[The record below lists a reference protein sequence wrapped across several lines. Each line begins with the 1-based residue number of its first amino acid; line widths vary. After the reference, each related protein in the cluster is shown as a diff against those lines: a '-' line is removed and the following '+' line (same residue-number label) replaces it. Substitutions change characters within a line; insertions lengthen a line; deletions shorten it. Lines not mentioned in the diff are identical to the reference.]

1 MKAVKQTIMLVDD
14 SVDNLTLLNEIL
26 KPQYD
31 LLTATDGLKAL
42 QILQTSKRPALI
54 LLDIIMPGMDGF
66 EVCRRLKNNPQT
78 AEIPVIFITGLI
90 EREQIIR
97 GFETGA
103 QDYVTKP
110 FYPPELLARVKT
122 HIELK
127 LRNEQLKSLN
137 ATLEERIKLKTKQL
151 RKSNKQLKEL
161 NRDLDRANKQL
172 LTLDRAK
179 SRFIQIISHEIRTP
193 LTGILGF
200 TELLQNSLK
209 DTQYTEY
216 LNALKESVLRLDRFA
231 QKALFISN
239 LMVGLVKPVL
249 LNLPLKNLIDDI
261 LQRFNKT
268 ISQKQLNIR
277 NNIPSS
283 FTVSGDVDLSQ
294 IALYNVL
301 DNAVKFSQPQHEIII
316 RPFKKQS
323 VEIVNT
329 GSRFSNEALQN
340 IFELFSCGNEPVDQ
354 NFGLGLSITK
364 MVTELQG
371 GRVEAFNLP
380 TGQACVRLHFQP
392 NYKKPAQMGH
402 YV

>member
-14 SVDNLTLLNEIL
+14 SVDNLTLLSEIL

-31 LLTATDGLKAL
+31 ILTATDGLKAL
-42 QILQTSKRPALI
+42 QLLQTSKRPDLI

-66 EVCRRLKNNPQT
+66 EVCRRLKDNHQT

-161 NRDLDRANKQL
+161 NKALDRANKQL

-209 DTQYTEY
+209 DTQYIEY
-216 LNALKESVLRLDRFA
+216 LNALKESALRLDRFA

-239 LMVGLVKPVL
+239 LMVGLVKPVI

-277 NNIPSS
+277 NNIPPS
-283 FTVSGDVDLSQ
+283 FTVKGDIDLSQ

-323 VEIVNT
+323 IEIVNT

-340 IFELFSCGNEPVDQ
+340 IFELFSCGYEPVDQ

-380 TGQACVRLHFQP
+380 IGQACVRLHFQP
-392 NYKKPAQMGH
+392 NYKKPA
-402 YV
+402 

>member
-1 MKAVKQTIMLVDD
+1 MNAVPQTVMLVDD
-14 SVDNLTLLNEIL
+14 SSDNLALLSEIL
-26 KPQYD
+26 KPYYNT
-31 LLTATDGLKAL
+31 LVASDGAKAL
-42 QILQTSKRPALI
+42 NLLQSSVRPDLV

-66 EVCRRLKNNPQT
+66 EVCRRIKNNPET

-110 FYPPELLARVKT
+110 FYPRELLARVKT
-122 HIELK
+122 HIDLK
-127 LRNEQLKSLN
+127 LRNEQLKLLN
-137 ATLEERIKLKTKQL
+137 NTLEERIKLKTKQL
-151 RKSNKQLKEL
+151 QKSNKKLKEL
-161 NRDLDRANKQL
+161 NKALDKANKQL

-200 TELLQNSLK
+200 TELLQSSLK
-209 DTQYTEY
+209 DSQYIEY

-239 LMVGLVKPVL
+239 LMVGLVEPVFL
-249 LNLPLKNLIDDI
+249 ALPLKNLIDDI
-261 LQRFNKT
+261 LCRFHKT
-268 ISQKQLNIR
+268 ISRKQLDIA
-277 NNIPSS
+277 NNIPLS
-283 FTVSGDVDLSQ
+283 FTVNGDLDLSQ

-301 DNAVKFSQPQHEIII
+301 DNAIKFSQPRHKIII

-323 VEIVNT
+323 IEIINT
-329 GSRFSNEALQN
+329 GSHFSNEALQN
-340 IFELFSCGNEPVDQ
+340 IFKLFSCGYEPVDQ

-364 MVTELQG
+364 MVVELQG
-371 GRVEAFNLP
+371 GQVEALNLP
-380 TGQACVRLHFQP
+380 PGHACIRLYFQP
-392 NYKKPAQMGH
+392 AKIKGL
-402 YV
+402 

>member
-14 SVDNLTLLNEIL
+14 SVDNLTLLSEIL

-31 LLTATDGLKAL
+31 ILTATDGLKAL
-42 QILQTSKRPALI
+42 QLLQTSKRPDLI

-66 EVCRRLKNNPQT
+66 EVCRRLKDNHQT

-161 NRDLDRANKQL
+161 NKALDRANKQL

-209 DTQYTEY
+209 DTQYIEY

-239 LMVGLVKPVL
+239 LMVGLVKPVI

-277 NNIPSS
+277 NNIPPS
-283 FTVSGDVDLSQ
+283 FTVKGDIDLSQ

-323 VEIVNT
+323 IEIVNT

-340 IFELFSCGNEPVDQ
+340 IFELFSCGYEPVDQ

-364 MVTELQG
+364 MVAELQG

-380 TGQACVRLHFQP
+380 IGQACVRLHFQP
-392 NYKKPAQMGH
+392 NYKKPA
-402 YV
+402 

>member
-14 SVDNLTLLNEIL
+14 SVDNLTLLSEIL

-31 LLTATDGLKAL
+31 ILTATDGLKAL
-42 QILQTSKRPALI
+42 QLLQTSKRPDLI

-66 EVCRRLKNNPQT
+66 EVCRRLKNNHQT

-161 NRDLDRANKQL
+161 NKALDRANKQL

-209 DTQYTEY
+209 DTQYIEY
-216 LNALKESVLRLDRFA
+216 LNALKESALRLDRFA

-239 LMVGLVKPVL
+239 LMVGLVKPVI

-277 NNIPSS
+277 NNIPPS
-283 FTVSGDVDLSQ
+283 FTVKGDIDLSQ

-323 VEIVNT
+323 IEIVNT

-340 IFELFSCGNEPVDQ
+340 IFELFSCGYEPVDQ

-380 TGQACVRLHFQP
+380 IGQACVRLHFQP
-392 NYKKPAQMGH
+392 NYKKPA
-402 YV
+402 

>member
-14 SVDNLTLLNEIL
+14 SVDNLTLLSEIL

-31 LLTATDGLKAL
+31 ILTATDGLKAL
-42 QILQTSKRPALI
+42 QLLQTSKRPDLI

-66 EVCRRLKNNPQT
+66 EVCRRLKNNHQT

-161 NRDLDRANKQL
+161 NKALDRANKQL

-209 DTQYTEY
+209 DTQYIEY
-216 LNALKESVLRLDRFA
+216 LNALKESALRLDRFA

-239 LMVGLVKPVL
+239 LMVGLVKPVI

-277 NNIPSS
+277 NNIPPS
-283 FTVSGDVDLSQ
+283 FTVKGDIDLSQ

-323 VEIVNT
+323 IEIVNT

-340 IFELFSCGNEPVDQ
+340 IFELFSCGYESVDQ

-364 MVTELQG
+364 MVAELQG

-380 TGQACVRLHFQP
+380 IGQACVRLHFQP
-392 NYKKPAQMGH
+392 NYKKPA
-402 YV
+402 

>member
-1 MKAVKQTIMLVDD
+1 MKTDTQTVMLVDD
-14 SVDNLTLLNEIL
+14 SSDNLTLLNEIL
-26 KPQYD
+26 NPYYNIVV
-31 LLTATDGLKAL
+31 ANDGTKAL
-42 QILQTSKRPALI
+42 ELLQSSPHNPDLI
-54 LLDIIMPGMDGF
+54 LLDIVMPGMDGF
-66 EVCRRLKNNPQT
+66 EVCRRIKSNPQT

-161 NRDLDRANKQL
+161 NKALDRANKQL

-209 DTQYTEY
+209 DTQYIEY

-239 LMVGLVKPVL
+239 LMVGLVKPVI

-277 NNIPSS
+277 NNIPPS
-283 FTVSGDVDLSQ
+283 FTVKGDIDLSQ

-323 VEIVNT
+323 IEIVNT

-340 IFELFSCGNEPVDQ
+340 IFELFSCGYEPVDQ

-364 MVTELQG
+364 MVAELQG

-380 TGQACVRLHFQP
+380 IGQACVRLHFQP
-392 NYKKPAQMGH
+392 NYKKPA
-402 YV
+402 